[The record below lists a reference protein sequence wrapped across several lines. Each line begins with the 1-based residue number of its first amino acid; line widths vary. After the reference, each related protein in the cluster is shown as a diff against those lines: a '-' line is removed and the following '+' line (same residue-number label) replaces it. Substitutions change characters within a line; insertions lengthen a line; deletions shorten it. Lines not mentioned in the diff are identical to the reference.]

1 MRCRRTARS
10 PLRSDKVVHL
20 AQHEPCPWVKVK
32 GRTDLVL
39 DCFERRHPAYSFGN
53 RKQHVGVAGFTDWA
67 VTREI
72 APAKLP
78 LGVLD
83 GDGQPTRDQI
93 VVVATNR
100 LLPTELQGVGV
111 APLGRPS
118 HDRDARGKLRSL
130 TT

>member
-1 MRCRRTARS
+1 
-10 PLRSDKVVHL
+10 
-20 AQHEPCPWVKVK
+20 VKVK

-111 APLGRPS
+111 AALGRPS